1 MNKHLYRIIF
11 NAARGLLMVV
21 ADIARSGREGG
32 RRMRQ
37 TPTAGCRCRLSAL
50 SCAMLAIFGSVVLV
64 NSAQANIVADGQAP
78 QNQQPTIGVTA
89 NGTPQVNIQTPS
101 DAGVSRNTYSQFDVD
116 KQGVILNNSRNNVAT
131 QQGGMVQGN
140 QFLARGEANI
150 ILNEV
155 NSRDPSKLNGYVEV
169 AGRQAQVVIA
179 NPSGISCNGCG
190 FINANRATLTTGQ
203 AQMNNGEL
211 TGYDVDRGEIVVQGA
226 GMDSSRQDYTDIIA
240 RSVNINANLVAQDL
254 KVTAGRNRV
263 DAAHQQIDKKS
274 ADDATRPQLAVD
286 VAQLGGMYANKI
298 RLIGTEQGVG
308 VHNAGSIGAQ
318 AGSLVVTADGR
329 IENSGQIRSQQDM
342 TLTSNTAIDNRG
354 TLSSG
359 GNTRLNS
366 AGDLHNSG
374 SVISRN
380 HLQTQS
386 ASLNSE
392 QGSVLA
398 AGVGEDGK
406 LAGSGNL
413 TLSTSGQLRAQG
425 QNLASGDF
433 ISSGQGVDISHSSS
447 SANNIQL
454 DAGQGDLLTG
464 SGAQIEAQQHLIA
477 SSGKMLNND
486 GGKLLANKLTVNAH
500 DLSNQQGSITQLGGD
515 ALQLNHQG
523 NVNNRGG
530 TIASNG
536 KDLSINAA
544 NINNQGGKIAHAADG
559 NLSLTSNSLQGEN
572 GQILSNGHLT
582 LNTGDALLDG
592 GVTSA
597 QQLTLSANALSN
609 RGGKILQTG
618 SGPMTLDVFNGVD
631 NQDGILAAGGDILL
645 RATSLNNQS
654 GQMSA
659 QDGDSLTIQVNDL
672 LNNQQ
677 GTIRAE
683 HSLAINTQ
691 GHAVDNR
698 AGAISAGKTL
708 TLLSGAWLN
717 QSGQVRTAGDVH
729 LDTHGQN
736 LDNTQGVIAA
746 AGNAQLD
753 VSGLNNRGGQLQIV
767 GNALINAFNGMVD
780 NTAGLIRSAA
790 AVTVNTGQ
798 LVNRDTHVQNTGIE
812 GQSVHLNSDQLDNTQ
827 GALRANDLLE
837 LTTGQRL
844 DNTQGLLSS
853 ADSLNVNGASALA
866 LNNAGGTLIAGKN
879 LQLAARAMT
888 GDGSVLSQG
897 TMALTLEQ
905 AFFNQGDV
913 IANGDLNFNVGQSLE
928 NSATIKSGGTLN
940 LHSASLLNNAT
951 GEISAAQSHILAD
964 GSLTNRGLLDGGLT
978 HIQSLTLTNIGSGR
992 IYGDHI
998 ALQTGT
1004 LTNMAEN
1011 GTAAT
1016 IASRDRLD
1024 IAAHTLNNSDHG
1036 LIFSSGATVIG
1047 GQLNDQWQA
1056 TGQASVFNNHSAT
1069 LESIGNMALNID
1081 QINNFNDHLVTEDVI
1096 IEQSQ
1101 HHEAVLKGATTRYDW
1116 ADVDTSSK
1124 NKYGVHDAKMPDGSV
1139 NNNFYEYQYQRTV
1152 TETQIKESDPG
1163 QILAGGDLTLNSAE
1177 INNYDSRIM
1186 AGGTL
1191 GVKLGAVLNNVAS
1204 QGTKVTVDEG
1214 KQTYWYAKKSGG
1226 GLGGTHT
1233 SQGKDTNNYHPDDV
1247 IQTFS
1252 LATMVYQDNTQ
1263 VTGSG
1268 TSVGGRDTSTLNQQA
1283 DATGA
1288 VAPPA
1293 GQIVEVTLPDS
1304 ATGSVV
1310 RVTSPNTVLPDNS
1323 LFQLHPEVT
1332 SQYLVET
1339 DPRFTNQKQWLGSDY
1354 MQNALTQDPNHVLK
1368 RLGDGYYEQRLI
1380 REQIVAL
1387 TGQRYLAGY
1396 DNDTEQYKA
1405 LMDAGI
1411 AFGKEFNLALGVA
1424 LTPEQ
1429 MTKLTSDIVW
1439 LVKQDVTLPDGSV
1452 QSVLVPQV
1460 YARVKKGDL
1469 DGSGALLDGNNVVLN
1484 TGSDLTNSGKIA
1496 GRDVTLINADTINNS
1511 GFIGG
1516 NRVSLNALTDINN
1529 LGGTLQG
1536 GDSLV
1541 AMAGRDINSSSKIGR

>member
-116 KQGVILNNSRNNVAT
+116 KQGVILNNSHNSVAT

-140 QFLARGEANI
+140 PWLARGEAKV

-155 NSRDPSKLNGYVEV
+155 NSRDPSQLNGYVEV

-179 NPSGISCNGCG
+179 NPAGITCNGCG
-190 FINANRATLTTGQ
+190 FINANRATMTTGQ
-203 AQMNNGEL
+203 AQLNNGQL

-515 ALQLNHQG
+515 ALQLNQQG

-544 NINNQGGKIAHAADG
+544 SINNQGGKIAHAADG

-659 QDGDSLTIQVNDL
+659 QDGGSLTIQVNDL

-677 GTIRAE
+677 GTIQAE

-746 AGNAQLD
+746 AG
-753 VSGLNNRGGQLQIV
+753 R
-767 GNALINAFNGMVD
+767 
-780 NTAGLIRSAA
+780 
-790 AVTVNTGQ
+790 
-798 LVNRDTHVQNTGIE
+798 
-812 GQSVHLNSDQLDNTQ
+812 
-827 GALRANDLLE
+827 
-837 LTTGQRL
+837 
-844 DNTQGLLSS
+844 
-853 ADSLNVNGASALA
+853 
-866 LNNAGGTLIAGKN
+866 
-879 LQLAARAMT
+879 
-888 GDGSVLSQG
+888 
-897 TMALTLEQ
+897 
-905 AFFNQGDV
+905 
-913 IANGDLNFNVGQSLE
+913 
-928 NSATIKSGGTLN
+928 
-940 LHSASLLNNAT
+940 
-951 GEISAAQSHILAD
+951 
-964 GSLTNRGLLDGGLT
+964 
-978 HIQSLTLTNIGSGR
+978 
-992 IYGDHI
+992 
-998 ALQTGT
+998 
-1004 LTNMAEN
+1004 
-1011 GTAAT
+1011 
-1016 IASRDRLD
+1016 
-1024 IAAHTLNNSDHG
+1024 
-1036 LIFSSGATVIG
+1036 
-1047 GQLNDQWQA
+1047 
-1056 TGQASVFNNHSAT
+1056 
-1069 LESIGNMALNID
+1069 
-1081 QINNFNDHLVTEDVI
+1081 
-1096 IEQSQ
+1096 
-1101 HHEAVLKGATTRYDW
+1101 
-1116 ADVDTSSK
+1116 
-1124 NKYGVHDAKMPDGSV
+1124 
-1139 NNNFYEYQYQRTV
+1139 
-1152 TETQIKESDPG
+1152 
-1163 QILAGGDLTLNSAE
+1163 
-1177 INNYDSRIM
+1177 
-1186 AGGTL
+1186 
-1191 GVKLGAVLNNVAS
+1191 
-1204 QGTKVTVDEG
+1204 
-1214 KQTYWYAKKSGG
+1214 
-1226 GLGGTHT
+1226 
-1233 SQGKDTNNYHPDDV
+1233 
-1247 IQTFS
+1247 
-1252 LATMVYQDNTQ
+1252 
-1263 VTGSG
+1263 
-1268 TSVGGRDTSTLNQQA
+1268 
-1283 DATGA
+1283 
-1288 VAPPA
+1288 
-1293 GQIVEVTLPDS
+1293 
-1304 ATGSVV
+1304 
-1310 RVTSPNTVLPDNS
+1310 
-1323 LFQLHPEVT
+1323 
-1332 SQYLVET
+1332 
-1339 DPRFTNQKQWLGSDY
+1339 
-1354 MQNALTQDPNHVLK
+1354 
-1368 RLGDGYYEQRLI
+1368 
-1380 REQIVAL
+1380 
-1387 TGQRYLAGY
+1387 
-1396 DNDTEQYKA
+1396 
-1405 LMDAGI
+1405 
-1411 AFGKEFNLALGVA
+1411 
-1424 LTPEQ
+1424 
-1429 MTKLTSDIVW
+1429 
-1439 LVKQDVTLPDGSV
+1439 
-1452 QSVLVPQV
+1452 
-1460 YARVKKGDL
+1460 
-1469 DGSGALLDGNNVVLN
+1469 
-1484 TGSDLTNSGKIA
+1484 
-1496 GRDVTLINADTINNS
+1496 
-1511 GFIGG
+1511 
-1516 NRVSLNALTDINN
+1516 
-1529 LGGTLQG
+1529 
-1536 GDSLV
+1536 
-1541 AMAGRDINSSSKIGR
+1541 